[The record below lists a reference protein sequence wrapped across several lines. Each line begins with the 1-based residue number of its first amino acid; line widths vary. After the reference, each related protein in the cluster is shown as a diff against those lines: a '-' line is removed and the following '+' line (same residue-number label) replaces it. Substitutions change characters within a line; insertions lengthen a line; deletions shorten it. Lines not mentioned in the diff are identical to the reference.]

1 MLTATIQQQPKDPA
15 PYTFTGS
22 PAPVCLD
29 VTPGDHTPI
38 LSPERGETLVSQVP
52 YTYCIPGRVSLTLN
66 VQGARKEA
74 Q

>member
-22 PAPVCLD
+22 PAPVCVD

-38 LSPERGETLVSQVP
+38 LIPECGETLVSQVH
-52 YTYCIPGRVSLTLN
+52 YTFCMQVPVSL
-66 VQGARKEA
+66 ARNAAPGQEDIS
-74 Q
+74 